1 MTESGSE
8 RGEDNEG
15 VGGRELSRPTRI
27 SWGALLA
34 GLVLLIGLG
43 WLFSLLGIALGVSVA
58 SLDDV
63 RAMSEGFGIGATIWI
78 VLSSLVVYFLGGLF
92 TASLAGSGDRHVG
105 MLHGLT
111 LWGLATVVVM
121 LLGGLGLVVIGGGMG
136 RDVVRTSVEVSARAG
151 AQVEAAEEGPAI
163 PFEAIA
169 DTAVF
174 DEIQAI
180 LVRRASRAIADLD
193 APGGADV
200 SAAELRSAVREI
212 DGRTLVQAAASLAE
226 GDIDAARRRLARD
239 TRLSVAEIDALA
251 EGAIRRLSSEIPE
264 LPELPA
270 EEAEQRVR
278 DRVDAWTDAAYSQMT
293 ARLARLAGPTLSE
306 QEVRRALAG
315 LDRETVRTVARHIAS
330 GEPERAKDVLVA
342 RTTLSENEIDALV
355 DRVVTETRAALEV
368 ARQEIGQIAETAQGY
383 VQALVWTAFLGALV
397 ALLATVWGGAVGAS
411 RQSDGGRA

>member
-1 MTESGSE
+1 MTESGAE
-8 RGEDNEG
+8 RKEG
-15 VGGRELSRPTRI
+15 TERVGGREPASPTRI
-27 SWGALLA
+27 SWGALIA

-43 WLFSLLGIALGVSVA
+43 WLLSLLGIALGVSVA

-63 RAMSEGFGIGATIWI
+63 SAMSEGFGIGATIWI
-78 VLSSLVVYFLGGLF
+78 VLSSLIVYFLGGLF
-92 TASLAGSGDRHVG
+92 TASLAGSGDRSVG

-111 LWGLATVVVM
+111 LWGLATVVAM
-121 LLGGLGLVVIGGGMG
+121 LLGGLGLVGVGGGMG
-136 RDVVRTSVEVSARAG
+136 RDVVRTSVEVSAQAST
-151 AQVEAAEEGPAI
+151 QVEAREEGPTI

-180 LVRRASRAIADLD
+180 VARRASRAIAELD

-200 SAAELRSAVREI
+200 SAAELRSAVREM
-212 DGRTLVQAAASLAE
+212 DARTLIQAAVSLAE
-226 GDIDAARRRLARD
+226 GDLDAARRRLARD
-239 TRLSVAEIDALA
+239 TSLTAAEIDALA
-251 EGAIRRLSSEIPE
+251 EGAIRRLSAEIPE

-278 DRVDAWTDAAYSQMT
+278 DRVEAWTDAAYSQMT

-306 QEVRRALAG
+306 QEIRRALTD

-330 GEPERAKDVLVA
+330 GEPERAKDVLAA
-342 RTTLSENEIDALV
+342 RTALSESEIDELV
-355 DRVVTETRAALEV
+355 DRVANETRAALEV
-368 ARQEIGQIAETAQGY
+368 AREEIRQVRETVEGY

-397 ALLATVWGGAVGAS
+397 ALVATVWGGAVGAS
-411 RQSDGGRA
+411 RQAGR